1 MDRTRRSLT
10 TLIACLPLLPAGI
23 AFAAGK
29 AVTLHIASDGDNLAF
44 KPDHLTCPTGATV
57 RLSLHHTGQI
67 IDDPHNWVLLKPGT
81 MDAFLADADKIED
94 DTTVVPAQDKDKVL
108 AATPMCQRHRTVT
121 ITFTAPAPG
130 DYPFVCSVPG
140 HGETMHGTLT
150 VTD

>member
-1 MDRTRRSLT
+1 M
-10 TLIACLPLLPAGI
+10 AALPLLPAGI

-29 AVTLHIASDGDNLAF
+29 TVVLRIASDGDNLAF

-57 RLSLHHTGQI
+57 RLSLHHAGQI

-94 DTTVVPAQDKDKVL
+94 DTTVVPPQDKNMVL
-108 AATPMCQRHRTVT
+108 AATPMCQRHQTVT

-150 VTD
+150 VTS